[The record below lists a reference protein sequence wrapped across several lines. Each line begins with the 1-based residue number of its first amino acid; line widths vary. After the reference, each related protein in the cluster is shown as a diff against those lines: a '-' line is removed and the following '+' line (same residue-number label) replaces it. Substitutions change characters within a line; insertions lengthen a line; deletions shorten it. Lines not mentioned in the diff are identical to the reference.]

1 MGFTPPRIF
10 SGVQIKGMRGAWHF
24 GRERKK
30 KIACRSFV
38 GEPKAE
44 RLFGR
49 STHRR
54 KYNVTN
60 YMEKYS
66 EREGRWGFL
75 RVIFY
80 SAVSIILPSLHADLF
95 IYY

>member
-1 MGFTPPRIF
+1 
-10 SGVQIKGMRGAWHF
+10 MRGVWHF
-24 GRERKK
+24 EHERRK

-38 GEPKAE
+38 GEPEAE

-49 STHRR
+49 PTRRR

-60 YMEKYS
+60 YMKKYN

-75 RVIFY
+75 RVLFH
-80 SAVSIILPSLHADLF
+80 SAVRIIPPSLHADIF
-95 IYY
+95 ICH